1 MGTVTRF
8 LLATDSVHT
17 TAAAC
22 DYLAG
27 RLDGGDE
34 VTALSVAEAGGDPRD
49 AGDALNVATGR
60 LSAFASVETRRAEG
74 DPADAILG
82 VAADGDADE
91 VVIGARAGSP
101 GTAADLGGTA
111 REVLVRADV
120 PVVVV
125 PLSGLD

>member
-1 MGTVTRF
+1 MTRF

-34 VTALSVAEAGGDPRD
+34 VTALSVAEADGDPRD

-60 LSAFASVETRRAEG
+60 LSAFASVETRSVEG
-74 DPADAILG
+74 DAAEAILEAAADAG
-82 VAADGDADE
+82 ADE
-91 VVIGARAGSP
+91 IVIGTRAGTP
-101 GTAADLGGTA
+101 GTAPDLGGTA

-125 PLSGLD
+125 PLPGLD